1 VLHRRVQHAGHE
13 RAAVSATVDRAEAG
27 ADRRAVFATLADR
40 ELGAAYRLAGVI
52 LGDAFEAEDA
62 THDAVVTAWRRFGSL
77 RDPDRF
83 EPWFQR
89 ILVNTC
95 RDRMRRRRR
104 RPSVDL
110 AQAGELTGGGDAF
123 GAADDRLVLD
133 AAFERL
139 SVDHRLVV
147 VLRFYADLT
156 VDDIADRLGVPAG
169 TVKSRLHAA
178 TQRLQAALEGGS

>member
-1 VLHRRVQHAGHE
+1 
-13 RAAVSATVDRAEAG
+13 
-27 ADRRAVFATLADR
+27 
-40 ELGAAYRLAGVI
+40 
-52 LGDAFEAEDA
+52 
-62 THDAVVTAWRRFGSL
+62 
-77 RDPDRF
+77 
-83 EPWFQR
+83 
-89 ILVNTC
+89 VNTC

>member
-1 VLHRRVQHAGHE
+1 MSVSVTVE
-13 RAAVSATVDRAEAG
+13 RAAAVN
-27 ADRRAVFATLADR
+27 DRRAAFAALADR
-40 ELGAAYRLAGVI
+40 ELDGAYRLAGVI

-62 THDAVVTAWRRFGSL
+62 THDAVVTAWQRFTSL

-104 RPSVDL
+104 QPSVELDR
-110 AQAGELTGGGDAF
+110 ARDLTGGRDAF
-123 GAADDRLVLD
+123 GDADDRLVLG

-178 TQRLQAALEGGS
+178 TQRLQAAMGEEEGSA